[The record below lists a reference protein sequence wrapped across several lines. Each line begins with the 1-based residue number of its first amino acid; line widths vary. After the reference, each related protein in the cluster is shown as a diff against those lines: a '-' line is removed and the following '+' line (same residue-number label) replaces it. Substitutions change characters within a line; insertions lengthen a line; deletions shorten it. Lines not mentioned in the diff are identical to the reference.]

1 MSLKN
6 KAVFLDRD
14 GTINEDY
21 GYVYKLSDLK
31 LIEGVTKELIRLH
44 DKGYLLI
51 IVTNQSGIGRNKYTY
66 EDALFFN
73 DGLLAVLKK
82 EKVFI
87 TDIFMCSHT
96 PEENCECRKPK
107 PGMLWEAMRKYDIDP
122 EQSYMLGDK
131 ISDVECGQN
140 AGVRSFLITKKNDL
154 HHWVD
159 LILKEDI

>member
-1 MSLKN
+1 MYLKS
-6 KAVFLDRD
+6 KAIFLDRD

-31 LIEGVTKELIRLH
+31 LIDGVTKELTRLQN
-44 DKGYLLI
+44 KGYLLI

-66 EDALFFN
+66 EDALRFN
-73 DGLLAVLKK
+73 DGLLTVLKK

-87 TDIFMCSHT
+87 TDVFMCPHA

-107 PGMLWEAMRKYDIDP
+107 PGMLLVAMKKYNIDP

-131 ISDVECGQN
+131 MSDVECGQN
-140 AGVRSFLITKKNDL
+140 AGVRSFLITQKNDL
-154 HHWVD
+154 HYWVD

>member
-1 MSLKN
+1 MCLKS
-6 KAVFLDRD
+6 KAIFLERD

-31 LIEGVTKELIRLH
+31 LIEGVTKELTRLQ

-66 EDALFFN
+66 EDALRFN
-73 DGLLAVLKK
+73 DGLLTVLKK

-87 TDIFMCSHT
+87 TDVFMCPHV

-107 PGMLWEAMRKYDIDP
+107 PGMLRGAMKKYNIDP
-122 EQSYMLGDK
+122 GQSYMLGDK
-131 ISDVECGQN
+131 MSDVECGQN
-140 AGVRSFLITKKNDL
+140 AGVSSFLITQKNDL

>member
-1 MSLKN
+1 MCLKS
-6 KAVFLDRD
+6 KAIFLDRD

-31 LIEGVTKELIRLH
+31 LIEGVTKELTRLQ
-44 DKGYLLI
+44 DRGYLLI

-66 EDALFFN
+66 EDALRFN
-73 DGLLAVLKK
+73 DGLLTVLKK

-87 TDIFMCSHT
+87 TDVFMCPHV
-96 PEENCECRKPK
+96 PEESCECRKPK
-107 PGMLWEAMRKYDIDP
+107 SGMLRGAMKKYNIDP

-131 ISDVECGQN
+131 MSDVECGQN
-140 AGVRSFLITKKNDL
+140 AGVRSFLITQKNDL
-154 HHWVD
+154 HYWVD